1 MTQVAGLRTSWASRF
16 IVAAIVQGALATVLT
31 LYLVLGQLTFLKPEV
46 SRVIAFG
53 SAGTWF
59 TVGYALY
66 FIVGVIGVA
75 VTALFYNHIENV
87 LGKPYQGFAN
97 FLAWAHLILM
107 NVGVVGAT
115 WLLMVAG
122 YQGGAAMLPP
132 EVGGRGWN
140 AGQVHTN
147 VFYGIPLGYPTWIA
161 VFIIML
167 ALGAI
172 LGGLGYVITW
182 RRRS

>member
-1 MTQVAGLRTSWASRF
+1 MTQVAGLKTRWASRF
-16 IVAAIVQGALATVLT
+16 IAAAIVQGALATGLT
-31 LYLVLGQLTFLKPEV
+31 LYVVLGQLWFLRPEV

-66 FIVGVIGVA
+66 FIVGVLGVA
-75 VTALFYNHIENV
+75 VTALFYNHIENT
-87 LGKPYQGFAN
+87 LGKPYMGAAN

-115 WLLMVAG
+115 WLLMISG

-132 EVGGRGWN
+132 EVGGLGWN
-140 AGQVHTN
+140 PGQVHTN
-147 VFYGIPLGYPTWIA
+147 IFYGIPLGYPTWIA
-161 VFIIML
+161 LFIIIL
-167 ALGAI
+167 AVGVL
-172 LGGLGYVITW
+172 LGGLGYVLTW
-182 RRRS
+182 RRKS

>member
-1 MTQVAGLRTSWASRF
+1 MTQVAQVKGKWASRF
-16 IVAAIVQGALATVLT
+16 VAAAIVQGALATAVT
-31 LYLVLGQLTFLKPEV
+31 LYLVIGQLSFLKPEV

-59 TVGYALY
+59 TVGYTLY
-66 FIVGVIGVA
+66 FVVGVLGVA

-87 LGKPYQGFAN
+87 LGKVYSGAAN

-115 WLLMVAG
+115 WMMMVAG

-132 EVGGRGWN
+132 EVGGLGWN
-140 AGQVHTN
+140 AGQVHVN

-161 VFIIML
+161 AFIMIL
-167 ALGAI
+167 AAGVL
-172 LGGLGYVITW
+172 LGGLGYLMAWTRKI
-182 RRRS
+182 